1 MDLKNPMKEELS
13 KIFENVTDPRSNR
26 NQKHPLVSIIGI
38 SLLGAIA
45 GIDSF
50 SGLGDF
56 TEAHLESFKNYFDLP
71 FGAPSHDTFRT
82 LWSMINP
89 EEFQKS
95 FYEFTKCLV
104 NLKSGVISLD
114 GKTTRNSGKNPFHA
128 VSVWCSA
135 NELTLAQEKVGPKG
149 GEIEAIKRLLSLL
162 ELNNRVV
169 TIDAIGCQRAICE
182 QIGEQGGDYL
192 IGLKG
197 NQKSLHDDIKQFFE
211 KEHQRQTCLRW
222 EEHNKG
228 HGRIE
233 HRIAEVT
240 DQIEW
245 LQHRHNWP
253 NLKSIG
259 MVTSRVTRGT
269 QERQEHRYYI
279 TSLAADAETF
289 CKTARTHWGIEN
301 KLHWR
306 LDVVYNED
314 KACIS
319 DGNAVENM
327 SIMRKWALNILQKAK
342 SKPDQSIKSL
352 QRKASMSF
360 NCLLQTVNKI
370 FHA

>member
-1 MDLKNPMKEELS
+1 MKNEIS
-13 KIFENVTDPRSNR
+13 KIFEKVTDPRSNR
-26 NQKHPLVSIIGI
+26 NQRHPLVSIIGI
-38 SLLGAIA
+38 SLLGAIG

-50 SGLGDF
+50 IGLGDF
-56 TEAHLESFKNYFDLP
+56 AEAHLESLEKYFDLP

-89 EEFQKS
+89 EEFNES
-95 FYEFTKCLV
+95 FHEFTQCIA
-104 NLKSGVISLD
+104 NLKTGVISLD
-114 GKTTRNSGKNPFHA
+114 GKTVRNSGQNLFHV
-128 VSVWCSA
+128 VSVWCNA
-135 NELTLAQEKVGPKG
+135 NELTLAQEKVGLKG
-149 GEIEAIKRLLSLL
+149 GEIKVIKNLLSLL

-182 QIGEQGGDYL
+182 QIEEQGGDYL

-197 NQKSLHDDIKQFFE
+197 NQKTLHKDIIQFFANE
-211 KEHQRQTCLRW
+211 NEREACLQW
-222 EEHNKG
+222 DEHNKG

-233 HRIAEVT
+233 HRTAVVT

-245 LQHRHNWP
+245 LQQKHNWP

-259 MVTSRVTRGT
+259 MVTSKVMRGDH
-269 QERQEHRYYI
+269 ESEEHRYYI
-279 TSLAADAETF
+279 TSLPADAEIF

-306 LDVVYNED
+306 LDVTYNED
-314 KACIS
+314 KACIT
-319 DGNAVENM
+319 DENAVENM
-327 SIMRKWALNILQKAK
+327 SIIRKWALNILQKAK
-342 SKPDQSIKSL
+342 SKPDQSIKSI

-360 NCLLQTVNKI
+360 NFLLQTVNKV